1 MLLLLMLIQR
11 WMVNKRSDGHR
22 GKAGQGGWKTTSGGQ
37 VVFDEP
43 IGNLFLGMEGA
54 FGRCWLRMRMRGR
67 YWPLGRTWQV
77 ERVLY

>member
-1 MLLLLMLIQR
+1 MLLLLMLIQI
-11 WMVNKRSDGHR
+11 WLVNKRSNGHR

-43 IGNLFLGMEGA
+43 IGNLLGMEGT

-67 YWPLGRTWQV
+67 YWPLGRARQV
-77 ERVLY
+77 ERGLD